1 MRPMSRYPSL
11 PVSAA
16 SRRGFL
22 RAASCAL
29 AALTVLP
36 QAELARAE
44 QQAVAKP
51 FKISLSQRSLRAEF
65 AASRLDPLNAARI
78 ASGFG
83 IDAIDYDGQLYRSKL
98 SDRRYLAELKRR
110 AAGEGVCS
118 VLLLVDDDPL
128 GAPEKKARRRAVDKH
143 RKWLEAASFLGCHA
157 VRVGAKSTGS
167 EDDQVN
173 WLSDGLR
180 QLCRFSDPL
189 GIDILVE
196 NQDGLAAKGT
206 WLSEVLNAVGHP
218 RCGSRPNFG
227 PSKPGAGPT
236 DQRYEAVRQLMPF
249 ARAISAK
256 AYAFDDR
263 GEETTTNYAQMLKVV
278 LDAPYHGHVAIEYEG
293 QQLSEPAGIAR
304 TKQLLDRVSAR
315 LAPLVAGR

>member
-1 MRPMSRYPSL
+1 MSRSSSLSPSASL
-11 PVSAA
+11 T

-22 RAASCAL
+22 CASSAL
-29 AALTVLP
+29 AALAVLP
-36 QAELARAE
+36 RANLARAD
-44 QQAVAKP
+44 APAARP
-51 FKISLSQRSLRAEF
+51 FKVSLSQRSLRAEF
-65 AASRLDPLNAARI
+65 AASRLDPLNVARI
-78 ASGFG
+78 TSGLG
-83 IDAIDYDGQLYRSKL
+83 IDAVDYDGALYRSKL

-110 AAGEGVCS
+110 AAAEGVCN

-128 GAPEKKARRRAVDKH
+128 GAPDKKARRRAVDKH
-143 RKWLEAASFLGCHA
+143 RKWLDAAAYLGCHA
-157 VRVGAKSTGS
+157 VRVGAKSSGS

-189 GIDILVE
+189 GIDVLVE
-196 NQDGLAAKGT
+196 NQDGLSAKGS

-218 RCGSRPNFG
+218 RCGSRPSFG
-227 PSKPGAGPT
+227 PPKPGAGPT
-236 DQRYEAVRQLMPF
+236 DARYEGVRQLMPF

-263 GEETTTNYAQMLKVV
+263 GEETTTNFAQMLKVV
-278 LDAPYHGHVAIEYEG
+278 VDAHYHGHVAIEYEG
-293 QQLSEPAGIAR
+293 QQLSEPAGITR
-304 TKQLLDRVSAR
+304 TKQLLDRVSTR